1 MAGRG
6 ELAPGPPPT
15 GAAPHRAAWPWLGLI
30 LAASVLPRLP
40 ILANAAA
47 LFNSDEAVNALVIKH
62 LLAGKELTL
71 FNWGATYYGIV
82 EGLLAVPFV
91 GLLGT
96 IPLAFKL
103 GALMGFLLLVVAVF
117 LLGRELYG
125 RDAGL
130 TAAAMLIAFSPQ
142 LVFWS
147 TLASGGY
154 CLVVAW
160 GTLTLLVVAR
170 LRRAPSA
177 MATAGLGFMLGFGLY
192 VYALYLVYVAAL
204 LGWSLCARRPW
215 EAVLGTRPPPAPAA
229 AARAGGTEA
238 RRLASRALA
247 LAAGF
252 LLGASPRLALLA
264 LPHAETKEPFFIL
277 SLTRAA
283 GNLKLLLGSCAPG
296 LLGLAAGDRSVG
308 LAPAGRHAWVLALP
322 LALVLSAALVRAAWS
337 SRGELFMP
345 LRQPAERLTVEG
357 LLVTLVA
364 ADALLFLLSPNPQGA
379 SASHYLLPCLTSFAV
394 LGGGWLVRFGR
405 RKPLLG
411 YTLTLLLVVLPL
423 VQIAGWYRNAGPFQ
437 LLGPGLKL
445 AHPTGDVQAVLELL
459 RARGLRGAYG
469 SYWTA
474 YAATFLSGET
484 ILVAPYRDWDRY
496 PPYTRAVD
504 QLPDVAYVFRGA
516 SDPGHADFLSRLRG
530 DAARRAEAIA
540 VGPYIVYTS
549 RDRRRLLPPLYAAA
563 VVRLRRP
570 AAAISATGVPVAAHG
585 GERLWI
591 QVRAVNQSDAAWS
604 ATGLAGSL
612 RVAASYHWLDPSGHV
627 VAWDGER
634 SPLPHDV
641 RLGEAVEA
649 AVQVVVP
656 PASGRLEL
664 VVTLVQEGASWFD
677 QASHS
682 AAFFVVDVRPAN
694 GAPSKGAGH
703 GGSSQAI
710 PRP

>member
-1 MAGRG
+1 M
-6 ELAPGPPPT
+6 
-15 GAAPHRAAWPWLGLI
+15 GLI

-40 ILANAAA
+40 ILYNAAA

-82 EGLLAVPFV
+82 EGLLAVPFI

-103 GALMGFLLLVVAVF
+103 GALTGFLLLVVAAF

-130 TAAAMLIAFSPQ
+130 CAAALLIAFSPQ

-147 TLASGGY
+147 TLASSGY
-154 CLVVAW
+154 CLIAAW
-160 GTLTLLVVAR
+160 GTVTLLVIAR

-177 MATAGLGFMLGFGLY
+177 MAIAGLGFMLGFGLY
-192 VYALYLVYVAAL
+192 MYELYLVYVAAL

-215 EAVLGTRPPPAPAA
+215 EAVLGTRPPTPQAA
-229 AARAGGTEA
+229 AATAGGAEA
-238 RRLASRALA
+238 GWLASRALA
-247 LAAGF
+247 LAAGL

-264 LPHAETKEPFFIL
+264 FPHAATKEPLFIL
-277 SLTRAA
+277 SLTKAA

-296 LLGLAAGDRSVG
+296 LFGLTAGARSSG

-322 LALVLSAALVRAAWS
+322 LALVSSTALARAAWS

-345 LRQPAERLTVEG
+345 LRQPVERLTVEG

-364 ADALLFLLSPNPQGA
+364 ADLLLFLLSPNPQDELA
-379 SASHYLLPCLTSFAV
+379 SRYLLPCLTSFAV
-394 LGGGWLVRFGR
+394 LGGGWLVRLGR
-405 RKPLLG
+405 RQPRVG
-411 YTLTLLLVVLPL
+411 TTLTLLLVVLPL

-437 LLGPGLKL
+437 LLGPGLKV
-445 AHPTGDVQAVLELL
+445 AHRTGEVQAVLELL
-459 RARGLRGAYG
+459 RARSLRGAYG

-496 PPYTRAVD
+496 PPYTHAVD
-504 QLPDVAYVFRGA
+504 QLPDVAYLFRGA
-516 SDPGHADFLSRLRG
+516 SEPGHADFLSRLGG
-530 DAARRAEAIA
+530 DAARRSEAIA
-540 VGPYIVYTS
+540 VGPYIVYLS
-549 RDRRRLLPPLYAAA
+549 RDHRRLLPPLYAAA
-563 VVRLRRP
+563 VLRLRHP
-570 AAAISATGVPVAAHG
+570 AAAISATGVPEAAQA

-591 QVRAVNQSDAAWS
+591 RVRAVNQSDAAWS

-612 RVAASYHWLDPSGHV
+612 RVAASYHWLDLSGHV

-634 SPLPHDV
+634 SPLPQDV
-641 RLGEAVEA
+641 RPGEAVEA
-649 AVQVVVP
+649 AVEVVVP

-682 AAFFVVDVRPAN
+682 AALFVIDVRPVNA
-694 GAPSKGAGH
+694 APSKGAGR
-703 GGSSQAI
+703 SALW
-710 PRP
+710 